1 MNGSRSFVTPSNM
14 FPWICPHWHRKG
26 PLCDMLDCLK
36 LLSTL
41 SRTLSKF
48 ELFHCSSSRPNVTV
62 PERTPG
68 IVCPSLMPISPEA
81 LLQLEADV
89 LKVLVVF
96 GWKQLIELVPRG
108 LLTHAGASLE
118 VRASTV
124 AGAGRGIF
132 TTEPIAKGMVL
143 GAYPGRITS
152 HGDMAHKLKR
162 LPHAA
167 EYCWSVSS
175 TPERDDEP
183 GFILDPT
190 DSAGNLCE
198 PLCLIPR
205 VAAVYSTP
213 ITLALI
219 NVNEPPRGRDV
230 NVDAIESFRDV
241 FFVALREMS
250 KRVKST
256 F

>member
-1 MNGSRSFVTPSNM
+1 M
-14 FPWICPHWHRKG
+14 
-26 PLCDMLDCLK
+26 
-36 LLSTL
+36 
-41 SRTLSKF
+41 
-48 ELFHCSSSRPNVTV
+48 

-68 IVCPSLMPISPEA
+68 IVCPSLMPISPDA

-108 LLTHAGASLE
+108 HLTHAGASLE

-167 EYCWSVSS
+167 EYCWRVAS

-190 DSAGNLCE
+190 ASAGNLCE

-241 FFVALREMS
+241 SLSHFERCPS
-250 KRVKST
+250 G
-256 F
+256 